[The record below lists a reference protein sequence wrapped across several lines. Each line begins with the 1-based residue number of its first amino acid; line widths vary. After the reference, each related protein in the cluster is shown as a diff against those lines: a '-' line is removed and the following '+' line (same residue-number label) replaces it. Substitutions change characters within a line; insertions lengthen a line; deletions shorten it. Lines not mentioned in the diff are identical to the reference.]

1 VNSVRPGREQRQ
13 RPQPCA
19 AGVPGC
25 HLCRQIA
32 GCDVPHQPNCEPMAY
47 LVLARKWR
55 PQYFTDLIG
64 QEHVSQTL
72 TNAIRSGRIHH
83 AFLFTGARGVGKT
96 SAARILAKAL
106 NCEEALSDQPCGTC
120 SSCLEITAGNDLD
133 VLEIDGASNTG
144 VDDIRELRENIR
156 YLPSRSRFKI
166 FIIDEVHM
174 LSTNAFNAL
183 LKTLEEPPEH
193 AKFIFAT
200 TEPHKIPITILSR
213 CQRFDFR
220 KIPLARVAKRLREIS
235 DAEDLTISDRSLSL
249 VARQGEGSMRDAL
262 STLDQVIAFSGD
274 EVEDGAVQTLLGM
287 VDRRLLLDTVEAVLQ
302 RDSRRALDSV
312 HRVDQLGLALRQFTR
327 DLLEMFRGMVI
338 CKVVDEP
345 AEMLDLVGDELKE
358 LKTLSE
364 EASLEDLQRIVTLL
378 MKTQSEL
385 VHSIYPL
392 LTLEMSL
399 VRLATLAPSQ
409 ELGKLISH
417 IERLEQRLGSAPQA
431 GAQSTRPMP
440 KTQSAPQQPTPEGH
454 QYSGPEGHQ
463 YPAPQEHQYPAPEIP
478 PPKKSEAPVA
488 VSTDSK
494 GWLGLVEQVKQSRPM
509 LGSVLEHGRLLKLEP
524 PILEIGYA
532 KESFMISQLQEREI
546 SQDLE
551 VLATDYFGQSVK
563 LRVTPIDVEQQN
575 TPPSLVED
583 RKAKETDR
591 MRRLREDA
599 MGHPA
604 LKSVQAIFDGKIKKV
619 IPIDKGFV

>member
-1 VNSVRPGREQRQ
+1 
-13 RPQPCA
+13 
-19 AGVPGC
+19 
-25 HLCRQIA
+25 
-32 GCDVPHQPNCEPMAY
+32 MAY

-55 PQYFTDLIG
+55 PQNFCDLIG

-72 TNAIRSGRIHH
+72 ANAIRSGRIHH

-106 NCEEALSDQPCGTC
+106 NCDEGLSDQPCGTC
-120 SSCLEITAGNDLD
+120 SSCLEITAGQGMD

-156 YLPSRSRFKI
+156 YLPNRSRYKI

-220 KIPLARVAKRLREIS
+220 KIPLVRVTARLREIS
-235 DAEDLTISDRSLSL
+235 DAEKLTISERSLGL
-249 VARQGEGSMRDAL
+249 VARQGEGSMRDSL

-274 EVEDGAVQTLLGM
+274 EVDDEAVQTLLGM
-287 VDRRLLLDTVEAVLQ
+287 VDRRLLLDTVEAVIQ
-302 RDSRRALDSV
+302 RDSRRALDAV
-312 HRVDQLGLALRQFTR
+312 RRVDQLGLALRQFIH

-338 CKVVDEP
+338 CKVVDDP
-345 AEMLDLVGDELKE
+345 AEMLDLVGDELKD
-358 LKTLSE
+358 LRSLAA

-378 MKTQSEL
+378 MKAQSEL
-385 VHSIYPL
+385 AHSSYPL
-392 LTLEMSL
+392 LTLEMCL
-399 VRLATLAPSQ
+399 VRLSTLAPSQ

-417 IERLEQRLGSAPQA
+417 IQSLEKRLSTIPLQKAKSSPQSPVSEAAQPPAPQA
-431 GAQSTRPMP
+431 S
-440 KTQSAPQQPTPEGH
+440 
-454 QYSGPEGHQ
+454 
-463 YPAPQEHQYPAPEIP
+463 
-478 PPKKSEAPVA
+478 PPKKPDPAV
-488 VSTDSK
+488 VSTEIK
-494 GWLGLVEQVKQSRPM
+494 GWQGLVDKVKQSRPM
-509 LGSVLEHGRLLKLEP
+509 LGSVLEHGRLLKLQP
-524 PILEIGYA
+524 PILEIAYPH
-532 KESFMISQLQEREI
+532 ESFMISQLQELEI

-551 VLATDYFGQSVK
+551 TLATEYFGQPIK
-563 LRVTPIDVEQQN
+563 LRVSALDVKLQD
-575 TPPSLVED
+575 TPPSLVQARQAE
-583 RKAKETDR
+583 ETDR
-591 MRRLREDA
+591 TRRLREDA
-599 MGHPA
+599 LEHPA
-604 LKSVQAIFDGKIKKV
+604 VKAVQDIFDGKIKKV

>member
-1 VNSVRPGREQRQ
+1 
-13 RPQPCA
+13 
-19 AGVPGC
+19 
-25 HLCRQIA
+25 
-32 GCDVPHQPNCEPMAY
+32 MAY

-55 PQYFTDLIG
+55 PQNFSDLIG

-72 TNAIRSGRIHH
+72 ANAIKSGRIHH

-106 NCEEALSDQPCGTC
+106 NCEVGLSDQPCGTC
-120 SSCLEITAGNDLD
+120 TSCLEITAGQGLD

-144 VDDIRELRENIR
+144 VDDVRELRENIR
-156 YLPSRSRFKI
+156 YLPNRSRYKI

-200 TEPHKIPITILSR
+200 TEPHKIPVTILSR

-220 KIPLARVAKRLREIS
+220 KIPLVKVAARLREL
-235 DAEDLTISDRSLSL
+235 ADLEKLTVSDRSLAL
-249 VARQGEGSMRDAL
+249 IARQGEGSMRDAL
-262 STLDQVIAFSGD
+262 STFDQVLAFSGD
-274 EVEDGAVQTLLGM
+274 QVEDDAVQTLLGM

-302 RDSRRALDSV
+302 RDCRRALDAV
-312 HRVDQLGLALRQFTR
+312 RRVDQLGLALRRFTQ

-338 CKVVDEP
+338 CTVVETP
-345 AEMLDLVGDELKE
+345 EEMLDLVGEELKE
-358 LKTLSE
+358 LQLLAEDS
-364 EASLEDLQRIVTLL
+364 SLEDLQRIVTLL
-378 MKTQSEL
+378 LKTQTEL
-385 VHSIYPL
+385 ATSASPM

-417 IERLEQRLGSAPQA
+417 LESLEKRLATNPLPRSQG
-431 GAQSTRPMP
+431 
-440 KTQSAPQQPTPEGH
+440 TPPR
-454 QYSGPEGHQ
+454 SVPEE
-463 YPAPQEHQYPAPEIP
+463 PS
-478 PPKKSEAPVA
+478 PKKSEAPVITT
-488 VSTDSK
+488 TDER
-494 GWLGLVEQVKQSRPM
+494 GWQGLVDQVKEKRPM

-524 PILEIGYA
+524 PLLEVGYP
-532 KESFMISQLQEREI
+532 KNSFMLGQLQEPDICR
-546 SQDLE
+546 DLE
-551 VLATDYFGQSVK
+551 ALAASYFGASVK
-563 LRVTPIDVEQQN
+563 LRVVPMEAEQKDA
-575 TPPSLVED
+575 PPSLVET
-583 RKAKETDR
+583 RQAKETDR

-599 MGHPA
+599 LEHPA
-604 LKSVQAIFDGKIKKV
+604 LKSVQEIFDGKIKQV

>member
-1 VNSVRPGREQRQ
+1 
-13 RPQPCA
+13 
-19 AGVPGC
+19 
-25 HLCRQIA
+25 
-32 GCDVPHQPNCEPMAY
+32 MAY

-55 PQYFTDLIG
+55 PQNFTDLIG

-72 TNAIRSGRIHH
+72 ANAIRSGRIHH

-106 NCEEALSDQPCGTC
+106 NCDEGLSDQPCGSC
-120 SSCLEITAGNDLD
+120 SSCTEITAGQGLD
-133 VLEIDGASNTG
+133 VIEIDGASNTG
-144 VDDIRELRENIR
+144 VDDVRELRENIR
-156 YLPSRSRFKI
+156 YLPNRSRFKI

-220 KIPLARVAKRLREIS
+220 KIPLARVASRMREIS
-235 DAEDLTISDRSLSL
+235 DAEKLTISDRSLSL

-262 STLDQVIAFSGD
+262 STLDQVIAFSGEQVDD
-274 EVEDGAVQTLLGM
+274 EAVQTLLGM

-302 RDSRRALDSV
+302 RDSRRALDAV
-312 HRVDQLGLALRQFTR
+312 RRIDQLGLALRRFTQ

-338 CKVVDEP
+338 CKVVEDP
-345 AEMLDLVGDELKE
+345 AEMLDLVGEELKE

-364 EASLEDLQRIVTLL
+364 EASLDDLQRIVTLL

-385 VHSIYPL
+385 VNSSFPL

-399 VRLATLAPSQ
+399 VRLATLAPTQSL
-409 ELGKLISH
+409 EKLISH
-417 IERLEQRLGSAPQA
+417 IERLEKRLGSMPLPT
-431 GAQSTRPMP
+431 AQHPAQRP
-440 KTQSAPQQPTPEGH
+440 TSSSAPKVRPTPA
-454 QYSGPEGHQ
+454 
-463 YPAPQEHQYPAPEIP
+463 PAPAPTAPPSSPVP
-478 PPKKSEAPVA
+478 PPKKPEAPVA
-488 VSTDSK
+488 TSIESK
-494 GWLGLVEQVKQSRPM
+494 GWQGLVEQVKQNRPM
-509 LGSVLEHGRLLKLEP
+509 LGSVLEHGRLLKLELP
-524 PILEIGYA
+524 VVEIGYA
-532 KESFMISQLQEREI
+532 KGSFMISQLQEQDI

-551 VLATDYFGQSVK
+551 VLTTEYFGQPVK
-563 LRVTPIDVEQQN
+563 LRILAVDIEQQRAA
-575 TPPSLVED
+575 PPSLVEE
-583 RKAKETDR
+583 REAKETDR

-599 MGHPA
+599 MEHPA
-604 LKSVQAIFDGKIKKV
+604 LKSVQDIFKGEIKKV
-619 IPIDKGFV
+619 TPIDKGFV

>member
-1 VNSVRPGREQRQ
+1 
-13 RPQPCA
+13 
-19 AGVPGC
+19 
-25 HLCRQIA
+25 
-32 GCDVPHQPNCEPMAY
+32 MAY

-55 PQYFTDLIG
+55 PQNFIDLIG

-106 NCEEALSDQPCGTC
+106 NCEEGLSDQPCGSC
-120 SSCLEITAGNDLD
+120 SSCTEITAGQGMD

-183 LKTLEEPPEH
+183 LKTLEEPPAH

-385 VHSIYPL
+385 VHSNYPL

-417 IERLEQRLGSAPQA
+417 IERLEKRLGAAPQA
-431 GAQSTRPMP
+431 GVKNTGPMP
-440 KTQSAPQQPTPEGH
+440 KPPTPDTQSAPQQPTPDRH
-454 QYSGPEGHQ
+454 QHPGPEGHQ
-463 YPAPQEHQYPAPEIP
+463 YPPPEEHQYRAPETP
-478 PPKKSEAPVA
+478 PPKKSEASVA

-509 LGSVLEHGRLLKLEP
+509 LGSVMEHGRLLKLEP

-551 VLATDYFGQSVK
+551 ALATDYFGQSVK

-599 MGHPA
+599 MEHPA
-604 LKSVQAIFDGKIKKV
+604 LKSVQNIFDGKIKKV